1 MGKPSGPELQLKK
14 WLWTCLTWPA
24 SQFYP
29 GFQWARLIQT
39 YRTTCGLW
47 LEHSAHW
54 AIGSITWATLS
65 PSGQFGSPSIQR
77 WQTIA
82 DHLPCTARII
92 SRTGY
97 VKYITALR
105 LSALWVR
112 QSSNARGAPSF
123 LQMMK
128 INGAVT
134 KHIQKQIDAKTTWR
148 TLVRIS
154 VSRSDEEWAHPRSS
168 HLTNWSTVAGLGIH
182 CPCFQAKERCEIYLT
197 WWKNMKKA
205 TPTDEDP
212 GLLTVD
218 ICKGTMP
225 LQFATLK
232 LTINH
237 LVGWA
242 LARLLEWWG
251 WNNAVYK
258 HRHVATSGWSYFE
271 KGNPFARNCQTEKH
285 MRQNHPKPSQ
295 TYNSCKTVSAWH
307 ISIPRCSGYFKGT
320 PGSTKQLVSH
330 GASLASRPMSDWRAG
345 AYSSRIRNQIMRIS
359 NHQRHYMSLLST
371 QWI

>member
-123 LQMMK
+123 LQIMK

-168 HLTNWSTVAGLGIH
+168 PPHKLVNSRRAWHPLPLFPGQRAMWNIPHLMKKHEKSDPHWRRSWTLDCWHMQRNNATPICHPEAHNKSSGWLGIGTSVGMVGLE
-182 CPCFQAKERCEIYLT
+182 QRCIQT
-197 WWKNMKKA
+197 QTCGHKRMK
-205 TPTDEDP
+205 
-212 GLLTVD
+212 LLWE
-218 ICKGTMP
+218 G
-225 LQFATLK
+225 
-232 LTINH
+232 
-237 LVGWA
+237 
-242 LARLLEWWG
+242 
-251 WNNAVYK
+251 
-258 HRHVATSGWSYFE
+258 
-271 KGNPFARNCQTEKH
+271 
-285 MRQNHPKPSQ
+285 
-295 TYNSCKTVSAWH
+295 
-307 ISIPRCSGYFKGT
+307 
-320 PGSTKQLVSH
+320 
-330 GASLASRPMSDWRAG
+330 
-345 AYSSRIRNQIMRIS
+345 
-359 NHQRHYMSLLST
+359 
-371 QWI
+371 